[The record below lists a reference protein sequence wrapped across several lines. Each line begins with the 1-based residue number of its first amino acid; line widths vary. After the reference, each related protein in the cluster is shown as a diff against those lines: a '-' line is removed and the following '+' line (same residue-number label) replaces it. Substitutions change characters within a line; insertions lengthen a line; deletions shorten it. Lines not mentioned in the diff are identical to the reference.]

1 MRVERPRKK
10 KVMIV
15 VLPHVGFALQSDD
28 LIFGPIFKL
37 TCVILILY
45 ANATVE
51 VCEANIPN
59 VYILVRFEHFSRH
72 LT

>member
-37 TCVILILY
+37 TCVILSYMQTLLLRCLRQIFLMSIY
-45 ANATVE
+45 LLDLNTSVD
-51 VCEANIPN
+51 I
-59 VYILVRFEHFSRH
+59 
-72 LT
+72 